1 MPDTVRTALARAL
14 DALGGLQ
21 ERGEDIDDEWIY
33 VNDLAA
39 AWRSR
44 LEAVIDARG
53 DEFLPDVRAGAI
65 DQAIDEVR
73 LITDPHRAIDWMST
87 FPQVVLLAVDE
98 RPGGSRTR
106 RRTHGPSCT
115 RRSRASRSSPAR
127 RACSPTPRTTSACLR
142 EP

>member
-53 DEFLPDVRAGAI
+53 DEPLPDVRAGAI

-98 RPGGSRTR
+98 RP
-106 RRTHGPSCT
+106 
-115 RRSRASRSSPAR
+115 
-127 RACSPTPRTTSACLR
+127 
-142 EP
+142 